1 MAINALF
8 DMNILFLKKKKKLSL
23 LFPIK
28 SNVDV
33 HCFSEIFSA
42 FQGQ

>member
-8 DMNILFLKKKKKLSL
+8 DMNILFLKKQKNKKISL

-28 SNVDV
+28 SNVDL

-42 FQGQ
+42 F